1 MLLSIHISYQ
11 LQINTVGNYI
21 MKNIKKFLL
30 ILCSILTLSACA
42 QKNLVELGTP
52 LNNAKVSKI
61 VEGSSTESQIL
72 SLFGEPITKTAINS
86 NETQWTYQYTK
97 NSSTSHM
104 LIGETQYNIIEGK
117 LDIIMSNGVV
127 TWFNYDE
134 KQRQKKW

>member
-11 LQINTVGNYI
+11 LQINTIGNYI

-30 ILCSILTLSACA
+30 ILCSILALSACS
-42 QKNLVELGTP
+42 QKNFVEQGTP

-61 VEGSSTESQIL
+61 VEGSSTEAQIL
-72 SLFGEPITKTAINS
+72 SLFGEPTTKTAINS

-97 NSSTSHM
+97 KSSTSHM

-117 LDIIMSNGVV
+117 LDIIMSKGVV

-134 KQRQKKW
+134 NQRQKKW

>member
-11 LQINTVGNYI
+11 LQINTIGNYI

-30 ILCSILTLSACA
+30 ILCSILALSACT
-42 QKNLVELGTP
+42 QKNLVEQGTP

-61 VEGSSTESQIL
+61 VEGSSTEAQIL
-72 SLFGEPITKTAINS
+72 SLFGEPTTKTAINS

-97 NSSTSHM
+97 KSSTSHM

-117 LDIIMSNGVV
+117 LDIIMSKGVV

-134 KQRQKKW
+134 NQRQKKW

>member
-1 MLLSIHISYQ
+1 MLLSILISYQ
-11 LQINTVGNYI
+11 LQINTIGNYI

-30 ILCSILTLSACA
+30 ILCSILALSACS
-42 QKNLVELGTP
+42 QKNFVEQGTP

-61 VEGSSTESQIL
+61 VEGSSTEAQIL
-72 SLFGEPITKTAINS
+72 SLFGEPTTKTAINS

-97 NSSTSHM
+97 KSSTSHM

-117 LDIIMSNGVV
+117 LDIIMSKGVV

-134 KQRQKKW
+134 NQRQKKW

>member
-42 QKNLVELGTP
+42 QKNLVEQGTP

-97 NSSTSHM
+97 KNSTSHM